1 MNEPNRKNRNKER
14 LTELYPTFRV
24 KIENV
29 IKDLED
35 IGFRPRIQSAWR
47 SPEDQ
52 EKAYETGHAEVRYGF
67 HNVVGLDGK
76 PEALAVDLL
85 DDDYP
90 LNPRRAYL
98 LRLAAVAARYDLE
111 TGIRWGLPE
120 SMRVAINNAIQT
132 QDWNAKLKIGWDP
145 THVQPA
151 GLNIDDTKP
160 PKNKRPT

>member
-1 MNEPNRKNRNKER
+1 MNELSRQNRNEQR
-14 LTELYPTFRV
+14 LTELYPTFREKV
-24 KIENV
+24 QRI
-29 IKDLED
+29 IKDLEN

-52 EKAYETGHAEVRYGF
+52 IKAFEEGHAEVLYSF
-67 HNVVGLDGK
+67 HNVVGLSGK

-98 LRLAAVAARYDLE
+98 LHLAAAAQNHGLQ

-120 SMRVAINNAIQT
+120 AMRIAIDDAIASENWT
-132 QDWNAKLKIGWDP
+132 ATLKVGWDP
-145 THVQPA
+145 THVQPV
-151 GLNIDDTKP
+151 GIKISDTKP
-160 PKNKRPT
+160 PKNMRPE